1 MSKNI
6 INLKF
11 DNTISG
17 LAGNEYGASV
27 YKQQLQDKID
37 LKNSNIIIFPDNI
50 KRVAISFIQGM
61 FNEILKKID
70 KQEIEKYIEIQTSYQ
85 ELTEKIISNIKF

>member
-17 LAGNEYGASV
+17 LAGNEYGVSV
-27 YKQQLQDKID
+27 YKEQLEDKID